1 MIRNGLCGIG
11 LSIGLG
17 MVAAAPAAQSLSIG
31 GSQYVRASCTGVI
44 EHSETRHEAHC
55 AVENVLVDA
64 EGTLIPGY
72 SSAFANLRRGLLR
85 AAASGASVDSVDYNG
100 HEAAALFKDTL
111 RISGQWSGRVPVT
124 VSMWIRYQFDGIG
137 DAQLR
142 AQLSATETPRP
153 TIRNRAR
160 IELRHRGTNRVQL
173 TNAYS
178 QGNFAAPENGR
189 YTPRSVLILQVTQM
203 VDASHPQIDIRSHL
217 QTFALPNPRPMRPIV
232 SALIRAEGR
241 LEITAPSMLHIES
254 ESGIL
259 YRRAAMA
266 HAITTNARR
275 AHREALMAVSNS
287 FALNSTL
294 MPAVTS
300 TLSR

>member
-1 MIRNGLCGIG
+1 
-11 LSIGLG
+11 
-17 MVAAAPAAQSLSIG
+17 
-31 GSQYVRASCTGVI
+31 VI
-44 EHSETRHEAHC
+44 EHSTSEHEAHC

-72 SSAFANLRRGLLR
+72 SSAFVNLRHGRLR
-85 AAASGASVDSVDYNG
+85 VAAAGASVDSVDYNG

-111 RISGQWSGRVPVT
+111 RISGQWTGRVPVT
-124 VSMWIRYQFDGIG
+124 VSMWIRYRFDGIG

-142 AQLSATETPRP
+142 VQLSATETPRP

-160 IELRHRGTNRVQL
+160 IELRHRGANRVQL

-189 YTPRSVLILQVTQM
+189 YKPRSVLILQVTQM

-217 QTFALPNPRPMRPIV
+217 QSFALPNPRPMRPIV

-241 LEITAPSMLHIES
+241 LVVTAPSMLRIES
-254 ESGIL
+254 ESEFE
-259 YRRAAMA
+259 YRRAPRER
-266 HAITTNARR
+266 AITIGDRPAG
-275 AHREALMAVSNS
+275 HGPVMAWSKR
-287 FALNSTL
+287 FALDSPL
-294 MPAVTS
+294 QSAVT
-300 TLSR
+300 TAQ